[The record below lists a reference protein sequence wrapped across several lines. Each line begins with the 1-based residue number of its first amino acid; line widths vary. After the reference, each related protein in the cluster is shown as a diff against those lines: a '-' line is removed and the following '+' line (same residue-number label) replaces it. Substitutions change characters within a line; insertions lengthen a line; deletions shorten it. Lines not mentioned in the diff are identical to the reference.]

1 MIIEKRWTTKFKKV
15 VDGQVFEY
23 LGNIYMRAAI
33 IDMVGRLI
41 CNAIDLE
48 SGNYNTVID
57 DAEVTLY
64 ENAKVVLI

>member
-23 LGNIYMRAAI
+23 LGTIYMRVAI

-41 CNAIDLE
+41 CNAVDLE